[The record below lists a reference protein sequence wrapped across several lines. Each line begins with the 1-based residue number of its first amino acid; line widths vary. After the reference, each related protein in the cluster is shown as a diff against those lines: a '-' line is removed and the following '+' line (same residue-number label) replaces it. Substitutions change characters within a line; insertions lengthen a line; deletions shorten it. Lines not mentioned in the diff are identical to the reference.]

1 MNQWA
6 APGAAEKGNNMDTT
20 EQVSVADT
28 HEPKAIH
35 YSVNGEPQETTER
48 KLSGRQILE
57 NAGFSPAEEYRLTRN
72 DGGKEIGLD
81 DQEPIHEREAFTA
94 TFKGPTPVS

>member
-1 MNQWA
+1 
-6 APGAAEKGNNMDTT
+6 MDTT
-20 EQVSVADT
+20 TQARDSGEA
-28 HEPKAIH
+28 HEPRVIH
-35 YSVNGEPQETTER
+35 YIVNGEPQETTER

-81 DQEPIHEREAFTA
+81 DEEPIHEREAFTA
-94 TFKGPTPVS
+94 TFKGITPVS

>member
-1 MNQWA
+1 MIPA
-6 APGAAEKGNNMDTT
+6 RKGTASMDTST
-20 EQVSVADT
+20 QAADFAAA
-28 HEPKAIH
+28 HEPKVI

-48 KLSGRQILE
+48 KLTGRQILE
-57 NAGFSPAEEYRLTRN
+57 NAGFTPAEDYRLTRN

-81 DQEPIHEREAFTA
+81 DDEPIHEREAFTA

>member
-1 MNQWA
+1 
-6 APGAAEKGNNMDTT
+6 MDTT
-20 EQVSVADT
+20 EQVSVADA
-28 HEPKAIH
+28 HKPKVIH
-35 YSVNGEPQETTER
+35 YSVNAEPQETTER

-57 NAGFSPAEEYRLTRN
+57 NAGFTPAEEYRLTRN

-81 DQEPIHEREAFTA
+81 DDEPIHEREAFTA

>member
-1 MNQWA
+1 
-6 APGAAEKGNNMDTT
+6 MDTST
-20 EQVSVADT
+20 QAPNPAEA
-28 HEPKAIH
+28 HEPKVIH
-35 YSVNGEPQETTER
+35 YSVNGEPQETTQR